1 MPHRLLGSSTF
12 RLALLYVLL
21 FSASVLLLFGY
32 IYWSTAAYMTG
43 QTDDTI
49 KAEIAGLAERYDIG
63 GLRGLRALIAERVGR
78 QSPTGASLY
87 LLTDRRFEPI
97 VGNLN
102 GWPSAVV
109 DTSGWMNFRIG
120 DYAMPRDNVHRAR
133 ARPFVLR
140 GEFHLLVG
148 RDVQELAD
156 IQQLIVRA
164 LIWGTAITVLL
175 ALAGGM
181 LTSRSVS
188 ARLETI
194 NQTCRDIMSGDLS
207 RRIATRASGD
217 EFDDLADNVN
227 NMLNRIESLMEGV
240 SRVSDNIAHDLRT
253 PLSRL
258 KGRLESAK
266 LDLDNHRD
274 PGNVVDD
281 ALSETDRLLA
291 TFNALLRIARI
302 ESEQRRAEFAEV
314 QLPRVLEDVIELYQ
328 PLAEEKNQTLTASIE
343 PNISIAGDRDL
354 LFQAFAN
361 VLDNAV
367 KYTPERGSIQVTLS
381 RADLKIEVTI
391 ADSGPGIPEA
401 YRERALQRFFRM
413 EHSRTTAGNGLGLS
427 LVDAVVNVHDARLS
441 LEDNYPG
448 LRVRF
453 LFSPRTGFK

>member
-1 MPHRLLGSSTF
+1 MAHRLLGSPTF

-21 FSASVLLLFGY
+21 FSTSVLLLFGY
-32 IYWSTAAYMTG
+32 IYWSTAAYMAG

-49 KAEIAGLAERYDIG
+49 QVEIAGLAERYDI
-63 GLRGLRALIAERVGR
+63 RGLSGLTALIAERVSR
-78 QSPTGASLY
+78 QTPTGASLY
-87 LLTDRRFEPI
+87 LLTDPRFKPI

-102 GWPSAVV
+102 GWPSV
-109 DTSGWMNFRIG
+109 DVDDSGWMNFRIG

-140 GEFHLLVG
+140 GGFHLLVG

-181 LTSRSVS
+181 LTSRSVTR
-188 ARLETI
+188 RLETI

-266 LDLDNHRD
+266 LDLDHHRD
-274 PGNVVDD
+274 PGNVVED
-281 ALSETDRLLA
+281 ALLETDQLLT

-302 ESEQRRAEFAEV
+302 ESAQRRAEFSDV
-314 QLPRVLEDVIELYQ
+314 RLQRVIEDVIELYQ
-328 PLAEEKNQTLTASIE
+328 PLAEQKNQMLTTAVE
-343 PNISIAGDRDL
+343 PDISIAGDRDL

-367 KYTPERGSIQVTLS
+367 KYTPERGSIRVTLS
-381 RADLKIEVTI
+381 RTNSNIEVTI
-391 ADSGPGIPEA
+391 ADSGPGIPEV
-401 YRERALQRFFRM
+401 YRERASQRFFRM
-413 EHSRTTAGNGLGLS
+413 EHSRTTPGNGLGLS
-427 LVDAVVNVHDARLS
+427 LVDAVVTVHDAQLR
-441 LEDNYPG
+441 LEDNNPG

-453 LFSPRTGFK
+453 LFSSQNRSQ

>member
-1 MPHRLLGSSTF
+1 MPYRLLGSSTF
-12 RLALLYVLL
+12 RLALMYVLL
-21 FSASVLLLFGY
+21 FSTSVLLLFAY
-32 IYWSTAAYMTG
+32 IYWSTAAYMAG

-49 KAEIAGLAERYDIG
+49 QAEIAGLAERYDIR
-63 GLRGLRALIAERVGR
+63 GLRGLTSLIAERVDR

-87 LLTDRRFEPI
+87 LLTDPRFKPI

-102 GWPSAVV
+102 GWPSV
-109 DTSGWMNFRIG
+109 DIDDSGWMNFRIG

-133 ARPFVLR
+133 ARPFLLR
-140 GEFHLLVG
+140 GGFHLLVG

-175 ALAGGM
+175 ALAGGI

-188 ARLETI
+188 RRLETI
-194 NQTCRDIMSGDLS
+194 NETCHNIMSGDLS
-207 RRIATRASGD
+207 QRIATRATGD

-274 PGNVVDD
+274 PGNVVED
-281 ALSETDRLLA
+281 ALSETDQLLT

-302 ESEQRRAEFAEV
+302 ESAQRHAEFSDV
-314 QLPRVLEDVIELYQ
+314 PLDRVLEDVIELYQ
-328 PLAEEKNQTLTASIE
+328 PLAEEKNQTLIAAIE
-343 PNISIAGDRDL
+343 PEIGIAGDRDL

-367 KYTPERGSIQVTLS
+367 KYAPQDGLISVTSS
-381 RADLKIEVTI
+381 RSDSGVEVAI

-401 YRERALQRFFRM
+401 YRERVLQRFFRM
-413 EHSRTTAGNGLGLS
+413 EHSRTTLGNGLGLS
-427 LVDAVVNVHDARLS
+427 LVDAVVNLHDAQLQ
-441 LEDNYPG
+441 LENNCPG

-453 LFSPRTGFK
+453 LFSPQTRPR